1 MLSAWG
7 ERGVQG
13 SGFRVQH
20 FGVHRCPGI
29 LNPEPRTLNPH
40 WLRLC
45 LATLLWGLSVTFA
58 LPAAWAQSSITLTEA
73 TDQTGITFRHTDG
86 SSGKKY
92 LVEAVSAG
100 LALFD
105 YDADGDIDIYFLNGA
120 PLKGTAVSSSP
131 PQNAL
136 YRNDGDWKFTDVTD
150 QAGVGDKGFGLGVAV
165 GDYDND
171 GDPDLY
177 LNNYG
182 PNVMYRNNGDGTF
195 TDVTRQAG
203 VDDGNKVGAGTCFFD
218 MDNDGDLD
226 LYVAN
231 YIKFSYQ
238 THAPPIGKGTPVY
251 PGPKMYHG
259 EPDTLYRNNGDGT
272 FTDVSIESG
281 IAAHGGRG
289 MGMVCADYDDDGD
302 TDVYV
307 GNDTSNNFLFENDGD
322 GKFEEMGLMAG
333 VACNLEG
340 LAQATMGVNFADFDN
355 DGRLDFHATS
365 YQKER
370 ATLYRNLGEGLFD
383 DVTRI
388 SMQGMGTYAA
398 VTWGNGLVDFDN
410 DGDRDLFIACGHLH
424 PNIEQRDDTTT
435 YHTPNVLFENN
446 GQGKFIDISKRSGNG
461 MAVKLSSRGAAF
473 DDLDNDGD
481 LDVVILNSRREA
493 TILRNDTAN
502 DNHWIQIRLRGTKT
516 NRDGVGARVTVTTGD
531 LKQVDEACSGRG
543 YQSHYG
549 TRLHFG
555 LGDHDR
561 VDRIEVRWLGGQVDV
576 VEKVP
581 VDQILTI
588 TEGGEAK

>member
-1 MLSAWG
+1 MLD
-7 ERGVQG
+7 
-13 SGFRVQH
+13 
-20 FGVHRCPGI
+20 
-29 LNPEPRTLNPH
+29 PEPRTLNPH

-45 LATLLWGLSVTFA
+45 FTMLLCITLGLFA
-58 LPAAWAQSSITLTEA
+58 LPTASAQSPITLSEV

-86 SSGKKY
+86 SSGKGY

-120 PLKGTAVSSSP
+120 PLKGTAPSDP
-131 PQNAL
+131 PPKNAL
-136 YRNDGDWKFTDVTD
+136 YRNDGNWKFTDVTD
-150 QAGVGDKGFGLGVAV
+150 RAGVGDKGFGLGVAV

-195 TDVTRQAG
+195 TDVTREAG
-203 VDDGNKVGAGTCFFD
+203 VDDGNKVGAGACFFD
-218 MDNDGDLD
+218 MDNDGYLD

-231 YIKFSYQ
+231 YIKFSYE
-238 THAPPIGKGTPVY
+238 TAAPPMYHGSLKY
-251 PGPKMYHG
+251 PIPRMHHG
-259 EPDTLYRNNGDGT
+259 EPDTLYRNNADGT
-272 FTDVSIESG
+272 FKDVSAESG
-281 IAAHGGRG
+281 VAAHAGRG
-289 MGMVCADYDDDGD
+289 MGMVCVDYDDDGD

-307 GNDTSNNFLFENDGD
+307 GNDTTNNFLFENDGA
-322 GKFEEMGLMAG
+322 GKFVEVGLIVG
-333 VACNLEG
+333 VACDLNG
-340 LAQATMGVNFADFDN
+340 KAQATMGINFGDFDN

-365 YQKER
+365 FQRER
-370 ATLYRNLGEGLFD
+370 ATLYRNLGDGLFE
-383 DVTRI
+383 DVTRVVI
-388 SMQGMGTYAA
+388 PGTGTYAA
-398 VTWGNGLVDFDN
+398 VTWGNALVDFDN
-410 DGDRDLFIACGHLH
+410 DGDRDLFIACGHLE
-424 PNIEQRDDTTT
+424 PDIEQLDDTTT
-435 YHTPNVLFENN
+435 YHTPNALFQND
-446 GQGKFIDISKRSGNG
+446 GHGKFIDVSKQSGDG

-493 TILRNDTAN
+493 TILRNDTKN
-502 DNHWIQIRLRGTKT
+502 DNHWLQIRLRGTKT
-516 NRDGVGARVTVTTGD
+516 NRDGVGARVTVTAGD
-531 LKQVDEACSGRG
+531 LKQTDEACSGRG

-561 VDRIEVRWLGGQVDV
+561 VDRIEVRWLGGRLDV

-588 TEGGEAK
+588 TEGRAAK